1 MKMKKILKSAIL
13 KEKEILDELKK
24 YSEHDTEIAGQPNQ
38 AGFFNGGV
46 SMKRVVINLE
56 DERVTVGASK
66 DMSYNETVEL
76 LGEGLIATAKQAGMK
91 EDVVLAWLSN
101 RFKVE
106 ANAKG

>member
-1 MKMKKILKSAIL
+1 MKKILKSAIL
-13 KEKEILDELKK
+13 KKKEILDELNKH
-24 YSEHDTEIAGQPNQ
+24 SE
-38 AGFFNGGV
+38 FNGGV
-46 SMKRVVINLE
+46 TMKRVVINLE
-56 DERVTVGASK
+56 DERVIVGASK

-76 LGEGLIATAKQAGMK
+76 LGEGLIATAKQAEMK